1 MIIYLLGI
9 MHENK
14 AKYTFLLLDIK
25 LLCWFRYNILI
36 VFVIIITE
44 NNSFIDN
51 DFSYKNIFLVI
62 VSL

>member
-1 MIIYLLGI
+1 

-25 LLCWFRYNILI
+25 LLCRFRYNILI